1 MSPHLAL
8 PLLLLCVSCGMF
20 FSSGA
25 VAQVTATG
33 KQLVMDESKGNC
45 VACHQFPDDPAI
57 ASRATVGPA
66 LGAIKTRYPSRGKLA
81 AVIRDQSAS
90 NPNTIMPPYGKHKI
104 LTEREIEAIVDYLWS
119 STRATDMATADA
131 PPPVQINP
139 ATYATT
145 LARGKQLWERKFKSG
160 RSLASCFPNGARRV
174 AATYPQ
180 FHSHSRQVITLE
192 LAINHCLKLHG
203 EREIDPT
210 DQTTLALLTAYAR
223 SLSDDQRT
231 HVRVQ
236 TAGAKEKLAA
246 GRKLFFA
253 RTGQQ
258 NQACAS
264 CHVQHAGSI
273 LRDRTL
279 SAAIGQ
285 TAQWPRFDRGGV
297 LTTLQMQY
305 QRCLQRMGA
314 TPAALGSE
322 DLNDLEFFHTHLSN
336 GLPLKSLPVNS
347 TDTR

>member
-1 MSPHLAL
+1 MSPHFAL
-8 PLLLLCVSCGMF
+8 PRLLLGVLCCVF
-20 FSSGA
+20 LSSSA
-25 VAQVTATG
+25 MAQTTATG
-33 KQLVMDESKGNC
+33 KQLVMDEGKGNC

-66 LGAIKTRYPSRGKLA
+66 LGAARYPSRSKLA
-81 AVIRDQSAS
+81 AVIRDQSAI
-90 NPNTIMPPYGKHKI
+90 NPNTVMPPYGKHKI
-104 LTEREIEAIVDYLWS
+104 LTEREIETIVDYLWS
-119 STRATDMATADA
+119 SSRATDMATADA
-131 PPPVQINP
+131 PPPVRINP
-139 ATYATT
+139 AAYATT
-145 LARGKQLWERKFKSG
+145 LARGKQLWERKFKNG
-160 RSLASCFPNGARRV
+160 RSLASCFPNGGRRV

-180 FHSHSRQVITLE
+180 FHLRGRQVITLE
-192 LAINHCLKLHG
+192 LAINNCLKLHG
-203 EREIDPT
+203 EHQIDLT
-210 DQTTLALLTAYAR
+210 DQTTIGLLTAYAR

-231 HVRVQ
+231 HVRVL

-246 GRKLFFA
+246 GRRLFFA

-285 TAQWPRFDRGGV
+285 SAQWPRFDRGGV

-322 DLNDLEFFHTHLSN
+322 DLNDLEFFHTYLSN
-336 GLPLKSLPVNS
+336 GLPLKSLPVILT
-347 TDTR
+347 TDTP